1 MPVPPAQIA
10 RDPSG
15 RTTVRASRVTSPM
28 RIDGALDEAIYASL
42 LPITDFIQND
52 PQEGAPSTEKTELW
66 IMFDRD
72 NVYVTARC
80 WDSHPERIIANEMR
94 RDSTNIVQS
103 NDGFGFAFDTFHDG
117 RNAVGFEVSAAGGRL
132 EGQITNERQVNLDWN
147 PVWNVT
153 VARFA
158 QGWTMEAAV
167 PFKSLRYRAGRE
179 QVWGFNARR
188 VIRWKN
194 ESTYMIPIPASMT
207 LRGHLQASLM
217 PTLVGLEAPAGSA
230 NLEIKPYAITQVTT
244 NRLVTP
250 RVSNDFGGDAGVD
263 AKFAVTQGLTAD
275 LTYNTDFAQVEADE
289 QQVNL
294 TRFSL
299 FFPEKRDFFLE
310 NQGTFAF
317 GGIVTFSPSG
327 GGGGGS
333 AGGGGGGTATND
345 TPVLFYS
352 RRIGLANGREVPI
365 LGGGRLSGRSG
376 RYSGGVINVQARDD
390 AAALAEATNFTVARV
405 KRDLLR
411 KSSIGALATH
421 RSVSQ
426 SGRGMNDAY
435 GFDSTFAFY
444 DNLAI
449 NAYWARTRS
458 DGRDG
463 DDASYRAQLDYSGDR
478 YGAQLE
484 RLIVGA
490 NFNPDVGYVRRL
502 DMHRSYGQL
511 RFSPRPKGNKYIRR
525 YFTNASLLHVE
536 NGAGR
541 LETRTF
547 ESEFALE
554 FQNNDRLFAGYID
567 AYEFLP
573 VSFTIAPGITLP
585 VQGYDFST
593 VRIGYNRGQQ
603 RRLTANLLLE
613 RGPFYSGHK
622 TSVSASR
629 GRMNVT
635 SQLSFEPRFSVDVVD
650 LLEGS
655 FTNSLFGMR
664 GTYTVTPLMFVSALV
679 QYNSAGRQ
687 ASTNIRVRWE
697 YRPGSE
703 FFIVLNEQRDTN
715 APHFPELTDRS
726 FVVKINRLLR
736 F

>member
-28 RIDGALDEAIYASL
+28 RIDGALDEEIYASL

-117 RNAVGFEVSAAGGRL
+117 RNSVGFEVSAAGGRL

-194 ESTYMIPIPASMT
+194 ESTYMVPIPASMT

-230 NLEIKPYAITQVTT
+230 NLEIKPYAITQMTT

-250 RVSNDFGGDAGVD
+250 RVSNDFGGDAGID

-390 AAALAEATNFTVARV
+390 EAALAEATNFTVARV

-435 GFDSTFAFY
+435 GVDSTFAFY

-449 NAYWARTRS
+449 NACPRHAPARTGATATTPVTARS
-458 DGRDG
+458 STTRAIGTERSWSASSSGRTSIRTWATCAG
-463 DDASYRAQLDYSGDR
+463 STCTAVTVSCASAPGQKGTSSLRRVLH
-478 YGAQLE
+478 E
-484 RLIVGA
+484 RLPTARRERCRTPGDEDLRERVRARI
-490 NFNPDVGYVRRL
+490 PEQRPPVRRI
-502 DMHRSYGQL
+502 HRCL
-511 RFSPRPKGNKYIRR
+511 RVLACLVHNRARHH
-525 YFTNASLLHVE
+525 AA
-536 NGAGR
+536 GAR
-541 LETRTF
+541 L
-547 ESEFALE
+547 
-554 FQNNDRLFAGYID
+554 
-567 AYEFLP
+567 
-573 VSFTIAPGITLP
+573 
-585 VQGYDFST
+585 
-593 VRIGYNRGQQ
+593 
-603 RRLTANLLLE
+603 
-613 RGPFYSGHK
+613 
-622 TSVSASR
+622 
-629 GRMNVT
+629 
-635 SQLSFEPRFSVDVVD
+635 
-650 LLEGS
+650 
-655 FTNSLFGMR
+655 
-664 GTYTVTPLMFVSALV
+664 
-679 QYNSAGRQ
+679 
-687 ASTNIRVRWE
+687 
-697 YRPGSE
+697 
-703 FFIVLNEQRDTN
+703 
-715 APHFPELTDRS
+715 
-726 FVVKINRLLR
+726 
-736 F
+736 